1 MLHALLFEYIFVTGS
16 ACTRVWCSGNLFF
29 QDFSQ
34 FAPRERLAGF
44 DRKFQLLLSFP
55 QVLCT
60 PHSAFCTHEALR
72 NIAETTV
79 ENLQQFAAGRV
90 LTNLVKPQ

>member
-1 MLHALLFEYIFVTGS
+1 MQFAGHAELRIALAGS
-16 ACTRVWCSGNLFF
+16 LFF

-34 FAPRERLAGF
+34 YNPRDRLASY
-44 DRKFQLLLSFP
+44 DRKFQLLTSFP

-60 PHSAFCTHEALR
+60 PHSAFLTHEALQ

-79 ENLQQFAAGRV
+79 ENLQEFQAGLQ
-90 LTNLVKPQ
+90 LTNVVRPL

>member
-1 MLHALLFEYIFVTGS
+1 M
-16 ACTRVWCSGNLFF
+16 
-29 QDFSQ
+29 
-34 FAPRERLAGF
+34 PKERLAGF

-60 PHSAFCTHEALR
+60 PHSAFMTREALQ

-79 ENLQQFAAGRV
+79 DNLQQFAAGQKLKNV
-90 LTNLVKPQ
+90 VMPQ